1 MALLKKIYLPL
12 ACLLISLGAVFSA
25 TNVSASTVVL
35 SSTGNNDAKF
45 ISSSDSSVDM
55 LVPSIAKTDS
65 TGSISNSY
73 TKLTTFSVN
82 RPLKIINASDT
93 HGTTNSKTAKL
104 IIIDATSVDLRSNI
118 EIVGETADLL
128 ILGGKSGSNL
138 MCVSCSF
145 TNIGRLTLASA
156 TPSFDSLYSPSILSP
171 MTSNLVVG
179 GLSTDRVASVEL
191 IGLKITLNGLINTQT
206 RGSLLSDGSYQFNPN
221 GGLIIGAGG
230 VNIFSGFNIDYAT
243 LKLGLPI
250 SGSYLSL
257 SSTVQ
262 INSQAVHISTA
273 LPFTMGGIISTKSDV
288 ASAVNYR
295 GNLSA
300 VEESIK
306 IYSFSSS
313 GSLIMN
319 GAMYSDNLVDV
330 RSSSDLIFNGN
341 IQAAGLIGVAS
352 GKLLQNAAGVM
363 SLPGGAAR
371 WVVTKS
377 KPEDDYI
384 VSNSSCATDQPTDT
398 TKAAVCL
405 SAFFSANKVENNGT
419 IKGKSIVMASTYELQ
434 NRYGGKIFADNIQL
448 SSQYDFIRNGSKYP
462 FKPANDLPKIFDPI
476 DPSKI
481 PLGTITIDGAP
492 FLAAEEGASR
502 VDSTALILGKNIKI
516 VASGNVENVNPYVE
530 VTTNPSAWN
539 NGVVF
544 SPLKSARV
552 QILAEN
558 NLSVGTGSYL
568 LNSSAYM
575 GVSNQGGQFY
585 VSAPSIANQRYTTQA
600 AITEFSDT
608 ANAVT
613 NAGIKSALMVYSPP
627 GVIYSFS
634 PLTFIINASGSF
646 VNNTSY
652 FEVLSDANFNNV
664 DASRIINIGLNVQSV
679 VNTSVNSNY
688 VYCMSQ
694 IKTSGSGSSEAEG
707 RRIYDE
713 QQKCNKLYG
722 GTTLAP
728 GTKVEAEQ
736 GTLFSVKGNV
746 NAENAD
752 LFVTNHNVMTEM
764 KNQVISEYI
773 LAHSGANAQS
783 GYYAGSIPTNSTT
796 GGSFNYDWRNNMRLS
811 ADGNYFVTER
821 IVTRSS
827 CTSTQ
832 TDCLQSFKQGNAV
845 SGYTTT
851 EKVVDVLK
859 RIFDQMKAFLIECI
873 NKLAQFL

>member
-12 ACLLISLGAVFSA
+12 ACLLVSLCAAFSA
-25 TNVSASTVVL
+25 TNIAASTIVL
-35 SSTGNNDAKF
+35 SSTGNNDAKL
-45 ISSSDSSVDM
+45 IASAESNLDM
-55 LVPSIAKTDS
+55 LIPSLANS
-65 TGSISNSY
+65 VGNSY
-73 TKLTTFSVN
+73 TTLTTLN
-82 RPLKIINASDT
+82 IDRPLKIINAADT
-93 HGTTNSKTAKL
+93 HGTTNGKAAKL
-104 IIIDATSVDLRSNI
+104 IILDATSVNLRSSI

-128 ILGGKSGSNL
+128 ILGGKNGSGFYCTN
-138 MCVSCSF
+138 CSF
-145 TNIGRLTLASA
+145 TNIGRATLAIA
-156 TPSFDSLYSPSILSP
+156 TPSFNSSYDPGILTPINANSW
-171 MTSNLVVG
+171 LVVS
-179 GLSTDRVASVEL
+179 GLSNDRVASMEL
-191 IGLKITLNGLINTQT
+191 IGNYVSLSGLINTQE
-206 RGSLLSDGSYQFNPN
+206 RGSQSSDGSYQRNSS
-221 GGLIIGAGG
+221 GSLIIGAGG
-230 VNIFSGFNIDYAT
+230 FNIFSGFAVSYSN
-243 LKLGLPI
+243 LQLGVRQTSSNLVI
-250 SGSYLSL
+250 S
-257 SSTVQ
+257 SSTQ
-262 INSQAVHISTA
+262 ITSQAVHISTA
-273 LPFTMGGIISTKSDV
+273 KAFSTTATISTKSDV

-306 IYSFSSS
+306 IYSFADS
-313 GSLIMN
+313 GSLII
-319 GAMYSDNLVDV
+319 GGTLYSDNLIDV

-352 GKLLQNAAGVM
+352 GKLIQNSMGVM
-363 SLPGGAAR
+363 SLPGNAAR
-371 WVVTKS
+371 WIVS
-377 KPEDDYI
+377 RGKPQDDYI
-384 VSNSSCATDQPTDT
+384 VSNASCSPNDQPADT
-398 TKAAVCL
+398 TKAAVCI
-405 SAFFSANKVENNGT
+405 SAFFSANNIENNGT
-419 IKGKSIVMASTYELQ
+419 IKGKSVVMASTQELQ

-448 SSQYDFIRNGSKYP
+448 SSQYSFIRNGSKYP
-462 FKPANDLPKIFDPI
+462 FKPASDLPQIFDPI
-476 DPSKI
+476 DPTKI

-492 FLAAEEGASR
+492 FLAAENGASK

-516 VASGNVENVNPYVE
+516 VASGNIENVNPYVE
-530 VTTNPSAWN
+530 VTTDPAAWV

-552 QILAEN
+552 QILADN
-558 NLSVGTGSYL
+558 NLLIGSGNYL

-585 VSAPSIANQRYTTQA
+585 ASAPSIANQRYTTQA
-600 AITEFSDT
+600 AITEFKDT

-613 NAGIKSALMVYSPP
+613 NEGIRSALMVYSPP

-634 PLTFIINASGSF
+634 PLTFILATGGSF

-652 FEVLSDANFNNV
+652 FEVLSDANFNDVNPQ
-664 DASRIINIGLNVQSV
+664 RIINIGLNVQSV

-694 IKTSGSGSSEAEG
+694 IKTTGTGAGTSEAEG

-713 QQKCNKLYG
+713 QQKCNALYG
-722 GTTLAP
+722 GTTVAP

-746 NAENAD
+746 NGEKAD

-773 LAHSGANAQS
+773 LAHSGTNAAF
-783 GYYAGSIPTNSTT
+783 GYTSGSIPTNNTT

-811 ADGNYFVTER
+811 ADGTYFVTER

-851 EKVVDVLK
+851 EKVVDALK
-859 RIFDQMKAFLIECI
+859 RIFDQMKTFLIECI